1 MKDFEITIKNKD
13 GRVITEISKF
23 PNNMNNKD
31 FEKEILITLAMAS
44 NIIFT
49 NLKNT
54 SPNMAMSHYIN
65 FLSASYDKSSSK
77 ERFINNILIGL
88 LNIMLSDN
96 KSPEEVAQFLSN
108 AYETYVDYINQQKQ
122 K

>member
-13 GRVITEISKF
+13 GRVITEISKL
-23 PNNMNNKD
+23 PDNMNDKY

-108 AYETYVDYINQQKQ
+108 AYETYVEYISHQKQ
-122 K
+122 E